1 MVAGILYTV
10 SLEPSM
16 QRHLP
21 FRCLLLLA
29 GLLHAAAISAHGEG
43 PAQRYVSPF
52 GVDVGNCN
60 QHAAPCRTVSYAA
73 SHAGKGD
80 SILIESGNYPVAD
93 AMDVF
98 HLTSGMLLKGNVPA
112 ETLEFHPNLGPT
124 VVSVPLE
131 RLKEIRQE
139 SWLNAQSVQR
149 IEGSSGWFS
158 NQNFQEQKRRS
169 YK

>member
-1 MVAGILYTV
+1 
-10 SLEPSM
+10 M

-43 PAQRYVSPF
+43 PAQRYVSPY

-60 QHAAPCRTVSYAA
+60 QHTAPCRTVSYAA

-98 HLTSGMLLKGNVPA
+98 HLTSGMLDVRGGYNRTDQFRTA
-112 ETLEFHPNLGPT
+112 DTQANPT
-124 VVSVPLE
+124 VLIGVPFEYRE
-131 RLKEIRQE
+131 RLVAR
-139 SWLNAQSVQR
+139 
-149 IEGSSGWFS
+149 
-158 NQNFQEQKRRS
+158 
-169 YK
+169 